1 MVREDIQSRNDS
13 LWLDDMCDRSYY
25 AGKENAHTEINK
37 MIEHFTTPEKL
48 RAEML
53 SAKQT
58 SEASRDASVEGEAWA
73 WYDGEV
79 AGYREMINE
88 LDEMCGDKN

>member
-1 MVREDIQSRNDS
+1 
-13 LWLDDMCDRSYY
+13 
-25 AGKENAHTEINK
+25 
-37 MIEHFTTPEKL
+37 
-48 RAEML
+48 ML

-58 SEASRDASVEGEAWA
+58 SEASRDAGVNGEAWA

-88 LDEMCGDKN
+88 LDEMYEDKN